1 MTNREEKHIF
11 VGTHMICLQCGETI
25 KAKCHL
31 PEIDSIPIN
40 EPLKPEPE
48 VQAANL
54 QEIEQAVKQTE
65 FPQQTPIS
73 SEKSKDES
81 PKYLVCPGHDCITC
95 GKFWA
100 HSYKCGKPE

>member
-1 MTNREEKHIF
+1 MQKEEKHMF

-31 PEIDSIPIN
+31 PEPDAKPILD
-40 EPLKPEPE
+40 PLPKDASLAE
-48 VQAANL
+48 VLERADL
-54 QEIEQAVKQTE
+54 QETLVSKEI
-65 FPQQTPIS
+65 PQQTPIS